1 MLSILFITLIYGYHI
16 FRSLFLQLQSVHSSI
31 LTQYSTVRSSYSY
44 SISGKR
50 KKDYEAVFRS
60 LKELLAENGI
70 EIKAQESVLDFE
82 AAVWKVMII
91 FIIII

>member
-1 MLSILFITLIYGYHI
+1 M
-16 FRSLFLQLQSVHSSI
+16 
-31 LTQYSTVRSSYSY
+31 
-44 SISGKR
+44 SGKR

-60 LKELLAENGI
+60 LKELLAENGT